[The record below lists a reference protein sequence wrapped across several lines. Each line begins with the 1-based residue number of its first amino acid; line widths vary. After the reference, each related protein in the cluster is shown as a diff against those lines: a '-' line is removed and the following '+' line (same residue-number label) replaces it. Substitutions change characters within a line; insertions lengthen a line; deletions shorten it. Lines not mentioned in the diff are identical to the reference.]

1 MKRFL
6 FVDDESQV
14 LTGLQR
20 LLRPMRHQ
28 CEMQFVTSG
37 DEALTMLAQGPFH
50 VVVSDMR
57 MPGMDGAT
65 LLKEVQRRYPHIVRI
80 VLSGHSDQA
89 MIHQSRGV
97 MHQYLAKPCEAD
109 VLKAILVCACTLYE
123 TLAQDSLRSLVAGLS
138 SVPSLPAQ
146 CTQLKREM
154 ESENASL
161 TAITAI
167 ISQDIGMTAK
177 MLELANSS
185 YPELRA
191 TVTTAEQAVN
201 LPGFD
206 TIQSLVQIGD
216 GFSPLAITDSDRLNV
231 EGVWAESLATGTL
244 AQAIAQAEQASPP
257 TIDQA
262 RAAGVLHEIG
272 ALVLAANATERY
284 NAACRIERDRGIPR
298 WEAEKQEFGNTHAE
312 VGAYLLAL
320 WGINESI
327 VEAVA
332 FHHTPAE
339 HAGEAFCPLTAVH
352 VADNLQKEFRS
363 TERGG
368 TSSQLDIG
376 YLERL
381 GLGNRLPIWRELAA
395 GLQKEYVH
403 E

>member
-1 MKRFL
+1 MKRIL
-6 FVDDESQV
+6 FVDDESKV

-20 LLRPMRHQ
+20 LLRPMRHR
-28 CEMQFVTSG
+28 CEMQFATSG
-37 DEALTMLAQGPFH
+37 DEALTMLAQDPFD

-65 LLKEVQRRYPHIVRI
+65 LLKEVQRHYPHIVRI

-109 VLKAILVCACTLYE
+109 VLKATLMRACTLCE
-123 TLAQDSLRSLVAGLS
+123 LLAQDSLRSLVAGMS
-138 SVPSLPAQ
+138 SVPSHPAQ
-146 CTQLKREM
+146 YAEIIREI
-154 ESENASL
+154 ESEHSSL
-161 TAITAI
+161 TTIAAI

-177 MLELANSS
+177 VLQLANSS
-185 YPELRA
+185 YSERRA

-201 LPGFD
+201 LLGFD
-206 TIQSLVQIGD
+206 TIQSLVWIGD
-216 GFSPLAITDSDRLNV
+216 GFSPFTGTDSIRLNV
-231 EGVWAESLATGTL
+231 EGVWAESLETGML
-244 AQAIAQAEQASPP
+244 AQAIAQAEQASST

-262 RAAGVLHEIG
+262 RTAGVLHEIG
-272 ALVLAANATERY
+272 ALVLAATATERY
-284 NAACRIERDRGIPR
+284 NAACWIEREKGISR
-298 WEAEKQEFGNTHAE
+298 WEAEKQEFGNSHAE

-327 VEAVA
+327 VEAAA

-339 HAGEAFCPLTAVH
+339 HPGESFCPLTAVH
-352 VADNLQKEFRS
+352 IADNLQKEFRS

-368 TSSQLDIG
+368 LRSQIDTE
-376 YLERL
+376 YLEQL
-381 GLGNRLPIWRELAA
+381 GLGHRLPIWRELAA